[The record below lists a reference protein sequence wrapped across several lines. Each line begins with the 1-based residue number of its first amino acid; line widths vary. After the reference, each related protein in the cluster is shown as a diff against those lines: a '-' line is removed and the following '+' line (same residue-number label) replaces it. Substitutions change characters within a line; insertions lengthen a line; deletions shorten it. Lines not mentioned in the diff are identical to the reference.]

1 MNGLTEV
8 NTVVNAPISN
18 SKAVEIPN
26 EEIKDVSKSKPAFL
40 SSDEEDAEKEIKQ
53 KPKKK
58 KMKQAVV
65 YSGKYFER
73 YSIHDGSLHKICL
86 R

>member
-18 SKAVEIPN
+18 PKAVEIPV
-26 EEIKDVSKSKPAFL
+26 EEIKEVTQSKPAFL
-40 SSDEEDAEKEIKQ
+40 SSDEEDAEKEIKR

-65 YSGKYFER
+65 YSGKYFENH
-73 YSIHDGSLHKICL
+73 SIHDGLLHKICL
-86 R
+86 Q